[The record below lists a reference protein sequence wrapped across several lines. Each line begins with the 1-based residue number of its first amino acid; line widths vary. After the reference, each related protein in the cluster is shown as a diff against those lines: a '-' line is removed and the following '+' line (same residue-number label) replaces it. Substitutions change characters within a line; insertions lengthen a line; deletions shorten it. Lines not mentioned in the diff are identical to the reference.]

1 MWLGM
6 PPKLDAELLF
16 GTHDDIRHIV
26 VADLLG
32 NVQNIFS
39 RAKKTL
45 PEDMQKETVGVI
57 SSVAF
62 SLGEKV
68 REVAGDVEC
77 VVVYHEKLKVII
89 LKSEKNLYVITA
101 RKSLPE
107 EAVYK
112 LISLAK
118 GEG

>member
-1 MWLGM
+1 M
-6 PPKLDAELLF
+6 PE
-16 GTHDDIRHIV
+16 DIR
-26 VADLLG
+26 
-32 NVQNIFS
+32 
-39 RAKKTL
+39 
-45 PEDMQKETVGVI
+45 KETVGVI

-107 EAVYK
+107 EAVYR
-112 LISLAK
+112 LILLAK